1 MKREDDFEKRR
12 AKIAALSDEEL
23 YNRFWELTAQVVE
36 PLLELGKKNTTPSI
50 ERSVLLRMGI
60 SSLDAKAIVE
70 KCIDRG
76 LLGKG
81 AGHVVYKYAKARS
94 IPVQE
99 AGVLLAG
106 DKGENGGHWD
116 KAAALFGK

>member
-1 MKREDDFEKRR
+1 MKRQDDFEKRR
-12 AKIAALSDEEL
+12 AKVAALSDEEL
-23 YNRFWELTAQVVE
+23 YKRFWDLTAQVVE
-36 PLLELGKKNTTPSI
+36 PLVELGKNHTTPSI

-81 AGHVVYKYAKARS
+81 AGHVVYKYAKAHS
-94 IPVQE
+94 IPVEE
-99 AGVLLAG
+99 AGVLLAA
-106 DKGENGGHWD
+106 DKGEKGGNWD

>member
-1 MKREDDFEKRR
+1 MKRPDDFEQRR

-23 YNRFWELTAQVVE
+23 YDRFWDLTARVVD
-36 PLLELGKKNTTPSI
+36 PLLELGKKYTSPSI

-94 IPVQE
+94 VPVKE

-106 DKGENGGHWD
+106 DKGESGGHWD
-116 KAAALFGK
+116 RAAALFGK

>member
-1 MKREDDFEKRR
+1 MKRQDDFEERR
-12 AKIAALSDEEL
+12 AKLAALSDEEL
-23 YNRFWELTAQVVE
+23 FNRFWDLTAQVIE
-36 PLLELGKKNTTPSI
+36 PLLELGKKHTTPSI

-60 SSLDAKAIVE
+60 SSLGAKVIVE

-81 AGHVVYKYAKARS
+81 AGNVVYKYAKS
-94 IPVQE
+94 LSVPVQE

-106 DKGENGGHWD
+106 DKGERGGNWD
-116 KAAALFGK
+116 RAAALFGK